1 MGRKTR
7 MPRLPPILGKGAAH
21 KDRRREAQ
29 DNWLQH
35 QIDLA
40 QQQLDSLPDHL
51 AKNIYEY
58 RGPSHLMGTKVIV
71 AIVDNPNAEQED
83 NDA

>member
-29 DNWLQH
+29 DNWLQEAR
-35 QIDLA
+35 DDA
-40 QQQLDSLPDHL
+40 QDVLISP
-51 AKNIYEY
+51 
-58 RGPSHLMGTKVIV
+58 T
-71 AIVDNPNAEQED
+71 VDNPNEQED

>member
-21 KDRRREAQ
+21 KDRRREA
-29 DNWLQH
+29 L
-35 QIDLA
+35 
-40 QQQLDSLPDHL
+40 
-51 AKNIYEY
+51 IYEQ
-58 RGPSHLMGTKVIV
+58 TKEI
-71 AIVDNPNAEQED
+71 ADEIDRRILADLIPGSVDNPNEQED